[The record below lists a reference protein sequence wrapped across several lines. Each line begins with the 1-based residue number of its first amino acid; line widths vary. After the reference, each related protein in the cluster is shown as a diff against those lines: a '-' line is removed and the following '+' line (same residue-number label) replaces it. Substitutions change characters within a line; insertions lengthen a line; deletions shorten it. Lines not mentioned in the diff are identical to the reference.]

1 MAITQIITV
10 LPDPPSRSDP
20 ANFDTRADN
29 FLGALPDMQTQMN
42 TWAEQANV
50 LASEA
55 AGVTGA
61 AEAAQAAAED
71 AEAGAIAAQGTA
83 TTQAGIATTQAGIA
97 TTQASTATT
106 KAGESAASA
115 VTASTQAGIATTQA
129 STATA
134 QAGIATTKAGE
145 AAASAVTATTQA
157 GTATTQ
163 AGIATT
169 QAGIATTQAGTATT
183 QASEASA
190 SAVTATTQAG
200 IATTQASTATTKAGE
215 SAASAVTAS
224 TQAGI
229 ATTQASTATA
239 QAGIA
244 TTKAGEAAA
253 SAVTAT
259 TQAGTAT
266 TQAGIATTQ
275 AGIATTQAGTATTQ
289 ASEASASAVTA
300 TTQAGTATTQAGIAT
315 TQSGTATTQAG
326 IATTQA
332 GIATTQ
338 AGIATT
344 QAGIATAA
352 AQAAVN
358 TVTGDMATL
367 DPAAGKIPLADGA
380 GKIAAGWL
388 PISTDYAPAAQGV
401 TNGDSHDHSGGDG
414 AQLAYANLSGLP
426 TLGTAAAT
434 ASTDYAP
441 AAHVGA
447 TGAAHGD
454 ATTSAAGF
462 LSGTDKTKLDGIATG
477 ATANTGTVTSVGLS
491 LPTEFEVSDSPVTA
505 SGTLTA
511 TKASQAAN
519 QVYAAPNGSA
529 GMPVF
534 RALVAADIPA
544 LDQTYQPLDTDLTA
558 IAALSTTGLIERT
571 GAGTAGIVT
580 VTAAG
585 KALLDDADAAAQRT
599 TLGLGTAAATA
610 STDYATAAQGGTADT
625 ALQPTDVDDTPADGA
640 TTAPISSHWAFAH
653 LAKLHAPDNAIG
665 APGAMGFGVGICP
678 SLPAGFAPL
687 SGTFDAASDNYGN
700 YRYADGSIMCWIPAF
715 YYRVAHAS
723 NPTYGTYGVN
733 SVDVKP
739 YSHFGN
745 VAAANTAGYAL
756 HRAFYDGT
764 EQPGFFIDKY
774 LGSNSLGANASG
786 GTFSSLALG
795 IPCDTDG
802 SQSGVGAIAGCG
814 GTNNYG
820 MVQTACRSRGA
831 TFHSASLFMHK
842 ALALLALAH
851 AQAATA
857 TTWCAWYDAAGTT
870 NFPKGCN
877 NNALGD
883 AHDASVAY
891 LTAGHGTYPNKPL
904 TGSATAPAKVAH
916 NGQGSGVMDLN
927 GAMWEVAYGLTSDA
941 TNYYGL
947 KPSKRLRG
955 LTGANTTGA
964 DSLFGATGI
973 AANYD
978 DYGTSI
984 GVVGGSEAATF
995 FGSASQVLAAD
1006 TSGEGWFATGAGIP
1020 LAEGGSNLFG
1030 NDGLWDYRPNELC
1043 PVVGA
1048 NRAGGSNAGVWAL
1061 DLGRVRG
1068 SASYGVGG
1076 RAALFL

>member
-1 MAITQIITV
+1 MADLKVSGLT
-10 LPDPPSRSDP
+10 P
-20 ANFDTRADN
+20 AVSVTGPEVIPVVQGGANKSVTASQVASLVTLAS
-29 FLGALPDMQTQMN
+29 LGAAT
-42 TWAEQANV
+42 
-50 LASEA
+50 
-55 AGVTGA
+55 
-61 AEAAQAAAED
+61 
-71 AEAGAIAAQGTA
+71 AAQGGLA
-83 TTQAGIATTQAGIA
+83 D
-97 TTQASTATT
+97 
-106 KAGESAASA
+106 SA
-115 VTASTQAGIATTQA
+115 VQP
-129 STATA
+129 
-134 QAGIATTKAGE
+134 
-145 AAASAVTATTQA
+145 
-157 GTATTQ
+157 
-163 AGIATT
+163 
-169 QAGIATTQAGTATT
+169 
-183 QASEASA
+183 
-190 SAVTATTQAG
+190 
-200 IATTQASTATTKAGE
+200 
-215 SAASAVTAS
+215 
-224 TQAGI
+224 
-229 ATTQASTATA
+229 
-239 QAGIA
+239 
-244 TTKAGEAAA
+244 
-253 SAVTAT
+253 
-259 TQAGTAT
+259 
-266 TQAGIATTQ
+266 
-275 AGIATTQAGTATTQ
+275 
-289 ASEASASAVTA
+289 
-300 TTQAGTATTQAGIAT
+300 
-315 TQSGTATTQAG
+315 
-326 IATTQA
+326 
-332 GIATTQ
+332 
-338 AGIATT
+338 
-344 QAGIATAA
+344 
-352 AQAAVN
+352 
-358 TVTGDMATL
+358 GD
-367 DPAAGKIPLADGA
+367 
-380 GKIAAGWL
+380 
-388 PISTDYAPAAQGV
+388 
-401 TNGDSHDHSGGDG
+401 
-414 AQLAYANLSGLP
+414 
-426 TLGTAAAT
+426 LGTAAAEN
-434 ASTDYAP
+434 
-441 AAHVGA
+441 VGA
-447 TGAAHGD
+447 
-454 ATTSAAGF
+454 F
-462 LSGTDKTKLDGIATG
+462 
-477 ATANTGTVTSVGLS
+477 
-491 LPTEFEVSDSPVTA
+491 
-505 SGTLTA
+505 
-511 TKASQAAN
+511 
-519 QVYAAPNGSA
+519 
-529 GMPVF
+529 
-534 RALVAADIPA
+534 
-544 LDQTYQPLDTDLTA
+544 
-558 IAALSTTGLIERT
+558 
-571 GAGTAGIVT
+571 
-580 VTAAG
+580 
-585 KALLDDADAAAQRT
+585 
-599 TLGLGTAAATA
+599 
-610 STDYATAAQGGTADT
+610 ATAAQGGTADT

-947 KPSKRLRG
+947 KPSKRLRA

-984 GVVGGSEAATF
+984 GVVGGSEASTF

-1030 NDGLWDYRPNELC
+1030 SDGLWDYRPNELC
-1043 PVVGA
+1043 PIVGA
-1048 NRAGGSNAGVWAL
+1048 GWNDGADAGVWAL
-1061 DLGRVRG
+1061 SLNHVRG
-1068 SASYGVGG
+1068 GAGPHVGG